1 MKTLLLALFL
11 TVAALSEEVRI
22 RQQPSQCRVV
32 VRDGAIWCP
41 LLALAQELGVEVSQS
56 GAGYTVGEGKEPVAG
71 GQLRLPSGKLL
82 DLQEDGNETIVSA
95 EDFCQGIGGRITRPD
110 RGVVGLYPPLPKA
123 GPVNRND
130 PASFFISQV
139 RSSYNPTGAV
149 DNSNCGPAALA
160 MAARAFGK
168 WPLNIGD
175 TDYPAMMTWIRR
187 AMGHKTD
194 EMQGTNIPWLTKA
207 ADQLGLANTLFSE
220 VERLDA
226 HLDKGRMVIVAG
238 YMKNLNMPGQSH
250 TMLVVGQRNGD
261 YLVNDPGLFYKL
273 PGTPIAGADFKRF
286 FVLGI
291 AVGP

>member
-1 MKTLLLALFL
+1 MKRLILALFL
-11 TVAALSEEVRI
+11 TLPALSEEVRI
-22 RQQPSQCRVV
+22 RQQPAQVRVV
-32 VRDGAIWCP
+32 VVDGTIWCP
-41 LLALAQELGVEVSQS
+41 LLKLAEELGVQVSPS
-56 GAGYTVGEGKEPVAG
+56 GAGYAVGEGKEPVESG
-71 GQLRLPSGKLL
+71 RLRLSNGKLL
-82 DLQEDGNETIVSA
+82 DLQEDANEVVVRA
-95 EDFCQGIGGRITRPD
+95 EDFCRGIGGRVTRPD
-110 RGVVGLYPPLPKA
+110 RGVIGLYPPLPQP
-123 GPVNRND
+123 GPVDRSD
-130 PASFFISQV
+130 PSSFFISQV

-168 WPLNIGD
+168 WPLNVGD

-187 AMGHKTD
+187 AMGHNND

-207 ADQLGLANTLFSE
+207 ADQLGLANTLFTE
-220 VERLDA
+220 VEELEPQLA
-226 HLDKGRMVIVAG
+226 KGRMVIVAG

-261 YLVNDPGLFYKL
+261 FLVNDPGLFYKL
-273 PGTPIAGADFKRF
+273 PGTAIAGADFKRF